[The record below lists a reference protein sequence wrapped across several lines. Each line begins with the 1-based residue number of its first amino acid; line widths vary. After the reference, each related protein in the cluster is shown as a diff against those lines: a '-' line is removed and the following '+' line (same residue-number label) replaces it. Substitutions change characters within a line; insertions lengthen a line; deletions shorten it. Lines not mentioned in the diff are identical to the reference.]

1 LHGGSS
7 GFRLSGAAEHRE
19 RECEP
24 PAGQS
29 LNPTETASDDAE
41 LLECIRG
48 GATDDFGELVRRHQ
62 SRVFAILHR
71 YERDAH
77 KVEDLAQE
85 TFLKAWRALG
95 QFDGRAPIEHWLSR
109 IAARVA
115 LDHLRKEKWRQNE
128 IGLPELGDDALDWL
142 RSDDEKSELE
152 ARSAAELLALAMRE
166 LSPADR
172 MVITMQELEGR
183 SVKEIAVAMGAS
195 GVAVRV
201 RAMRARSKLR
211 QALEKIAKEKL

>member
-1 LHGGSS
+1 
-7 GFRLSGAAEHRE
+7 
-19 RECEP
+19 
-24 PAGQS
+24 
-29 LNPTETASDDAE
+29 LNSTETAGDDAE
-41 LLECIRG
+41 LLERIRG
-48 GATDDFGELVRRHQ
+48 GATDDFAGLVRRHQ

-95 QFDGRAPIEHWLSR
+95 QFDGRAPFEHWLSR

-115 LDHLRKEKWRQNE
+115 LDHLRKEKRRQNE

-142 RSDDEKSELE
+142 RSDDEKSELD
-152 ARSAAELLALAMRE
+152 ARSAVELLDLAMRE

-183 SVKEIAVAMGAS
+183 SVKEIAVALGAS

-211 QALEKIAKEKL
+211 QALEQIAKEKL

>member
-1 LHGGSS
+1 
-7 GFRLSGAAEHRE
+7 
-19 RECEP
+19 
-24 PAGQS
+24 

-41 LLECIRG
+41 LLERIRG

-95 QFDGRAPIEHWLSR
+95 QFDGRAPFEHWLSR

-115 LDHLRKEKWRQNE
+115 LDHLRKEKRRQNE

-172 MVITMQELEGR
+172 MVITMQELDGR

-211 QALEKIAKEKL
+211 QALEKIAKGKL